1 MKKLFTLIIF
11 FVATSIFFTSCNQ
24 TVGISLTKR
33 HYRSGYNLEVSG
45 KPSKVKTAEVET
57 IENTAPEEQEY
68 ASIQSSGE
76 NYIKPKPMSFTD
88 NSSENTVKV
97 DNEANV
103 ANNKGAGHLNKTT
116 SKPSSKIISS
126 VKSIAKRPFSFKN
139 VFSQIKTSVLNV
151 DSDHG
156 GGSLIW
162 TIIVVLLVLWLLSL
176 LTGGWGLGGLLY
188 LFLVVALVLILLRL
202 LGVI

>member
-1 MKKLFTLIIF
+1 MKKLFTLILF
-11 FVATSIFFTSCNQ
+11 FVTTSIFFTSCNQ

-68 ASIQSSGE
+68 ASTQSSGE

-103 ANNKGAGHLNKTT
+103 ANNKGTTRLDKTPS
-116 SKPSSKIISS
+116 SKPSSKIVSS
-126 VKSIAKRPFSFKN
+126 VKSIAKSPFSFKK
-139 VFSQIKTSVLNV
+139 VFSQIKTSVV

>member
-45 KPSKVKTAEVET
+45 KPSKVKTAELET
-57 IENTAPEEQEY
+57 MENTSPEELEY

-76 NYIKPKPMSFTD
+76 NYIKPKPMSFID
-88 NSSENTVKV
+88 NSSENTIKA

-103 ANNKGAGHLNKTT
+103 VNNNGTGHLNKTT
-116 SKPSSKIISS
+116 SKPLSKIISS
-126 VKSIAKRPFSFKN
+126 VKRIAKTPFLLKHVISENEISFGKDDDTRD
-139 VFSQIKTSVLNV
+139 K
-151 DSDHG
+151 G
-156 GGSLIW
+156 GLIW
-162 TIIVVLLVLWLLSL
+162 TIIAVLLVLWLLSL